1 MEIDLDELMS
11 VQSALVNVKMF
22 LSEERKVDPDKLRT
36 LVDEAYQ
43 IVMKKIDSLQQPFL
57 PLSLVDC

>member
-11 VQSALVNVKMF
+11 VQSALVNVKML

-43 IVMKKIDSLQQPFL
+43 IVMKKIDSLQQPFYL
-57 PLSLVDC
+57 

>member
-1 MEIDLDELMS
+1 MEIDLDELKS

-22 LSEERKVDPDKLRT
+22 LSEERKVESDKLRT

-43 IVMKKIDSLQQPFL
+43 IVMKKIDSFTTTLL

>member
-11 VQSALVNVKMF
+11 VQSAVVNVKMF

-43 IVMKKIDSLQQPFL
+43 IVMKKIDSLQQPFYL
-57 PLSLVDC
+57 

>member
-22 LSEERKVDPDKLRT
+22 LSEERKVDPYKLRT

-43 IVMKKIDSLQQPFL
+43 IVMKKIDSLQQPFYL
-57 PLSLVDC
+57 

>member
-1 MEIDLDELMS
+1 MEIDLDELMR

-43 IVMKKIDSLQQPFL
+43 IIMKKIDSLQQPFL
-57 PLSLVDC
+57 PLSLVDS

>member
-43 IVMKKIDSLQQPFL
+43 IVMKKIDSLQQPFYL
-57 PLSLVDC
+57 

>member
-22 LSEERKVDPDKLRT
+22 LSEERKVDPDKLIKVIWEV
-36 LVDEAYQ
+36 L
-43 IVMKKIDSLQQPFL
+43 
-57 PLSLVDC
+57 

>member
-43 IVMKKIDSLQQPFL
+43 IVMKKVDSLQQPFYL
-57 PLSLVDC
+57 